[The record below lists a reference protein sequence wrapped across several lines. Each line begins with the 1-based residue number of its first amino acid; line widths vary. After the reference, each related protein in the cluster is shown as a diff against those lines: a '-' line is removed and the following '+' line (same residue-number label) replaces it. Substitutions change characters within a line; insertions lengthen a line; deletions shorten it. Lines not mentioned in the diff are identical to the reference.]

1 MSIGWWHRFSAPTA
15 QDPYPAAGVLDY
27 REHVQPCP
35 GQGDRFEEVAG
46 KQGLSLGAQEIGP
59 RGGAALGCRVDP
71 GLVQDLPD
79 GGGGDLYPEH
89 QQLAVYPAVPPP
101 GILADQ
107 AQHQGA
113 DRAHGPRS
121 SRVLGPGRPGMSAR
135 DHIAVP
141 AEHGIRAHHQVQ
153 SPENLPWEPVQQR
166 CQQSPVGRGEPD
178 PVGAKLPL
186 EDRELVAQHENFR
199 IFVTVAH
206 RQQSQQREHVRHA
219 EVGQSQQPG
228 PSPCHSVS
236 PSHGRYHVQR
246 SPSLVQRLRPV
257 VSFATSGTTCS

>member
-121 SRVLGPGRPGMSAR
+121 SRACR
-135 DHIAVP
+135 
-141 AEHGIRAHHQVQ
+141 RATT
-153 SPENLPWEPVQQR
+153 LR
-166 CQQSPVGRGEPD
+166 CQRSTVSGRTTRCSRLRTFLGSRCSSAASKARSAG
-178 PVGAKLPL
+178 VNRTL
-186 EDRELVAQHENFR
+186 
-199 IFVTVAH
+199 
-206 RQQSQQREHVRHA
+206 S
-219 EVGQSQQPG
+219 G
-228 PSPCHSVS
+228 PSCRWRTESWW
-236 PSHGRYHVQR
+236 R
-246 SPSLVQRLRPV
+246 STRISASLSRLLIGSSRSSANTFVMPR
-257 VSFATSGTTCS
+257 